1 MDEIIKEL
9 NKWHEQENRLNILN
23 EEYKALKEK
32 LDIIGKESLDI
43 QKNKYKYTDAI
54 ISKHKYWTNSDSSI
68 IIKVGTLHPKGM
80 MGTEFFVSKKG
91 DKDKKYFSSSLGI
104 LYHGDV
110 PIMKERYDELYNAM

>member
-54 ISKHKYWTNSDSSI
+54 ISKHKY
-68 IIKVGTLHPKGM
+68 
-80 MGTEFFVSKKG
+80 
-91 DKDKKYFSSSLGI
+91 
-104 LYHGDV
+104 
-110 PIMKERYDELYNAM
+110 